1 MLGCHSYGQH
11 LQEKMPGMEM
21 RRKPLRVMNGPLKF
35 FTARKILPL
44 LDLFAKFK
52 RVLACSCF
60 LVSIAR
66 NFVNP
71 SLG

>member
-1 MLGCHSYGQH
+1 MFVTSRG
-11 LQEKMPGMEM
+11 
-21 RRKPLRVMNGPLKF
+21 VMTGPLQF
-35 FTARKILPL
+35 LTTRKILPL
-44 LDLFAKFK
+44 LDMLAKFK
-52 RVLACSCF
+52 RVLACLCSQSFCSCSQARF